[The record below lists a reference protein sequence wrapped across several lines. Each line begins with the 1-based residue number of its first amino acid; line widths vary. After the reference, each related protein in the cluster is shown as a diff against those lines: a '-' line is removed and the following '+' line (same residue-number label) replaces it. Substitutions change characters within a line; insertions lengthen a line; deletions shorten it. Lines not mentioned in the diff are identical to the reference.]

1 MLNPDI
7 LAAAPSLQ
15 FLGGAGTVTGAM
27 YLVRAARGEVLLD
40 CGLFQ
45 GLKALRLRNW
55 ALRVAAPADVAAV
68 VLSHAHI
75 SDISRCL

>member
-1 MLNPDI
+1 
-7 LAAAPSLQ
+7 
-15 FLGGAGTVTGAM
+15 
-27 YLVRAARGEVLLD
+27 VRLLLD

-55 ALRVAAPADVAAV
+55 AAPPLDPKTLGAV

-75 SDISRCL
+75 Y